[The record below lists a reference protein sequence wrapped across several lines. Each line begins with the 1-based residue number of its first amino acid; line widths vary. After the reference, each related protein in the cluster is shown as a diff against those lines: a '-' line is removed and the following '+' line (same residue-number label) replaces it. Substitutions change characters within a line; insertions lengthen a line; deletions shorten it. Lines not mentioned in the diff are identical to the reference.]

1 MNKVKQG
8 NTSPKFSVL
17 MANYNN
23 GKYIG
28 EAIESVL
35 NQSFTDWE
43 LIIIDDNSTDNSVAV
58 IENYFNDD
66 RIRFIKNKEN
76 IGYTKTLI
84 QLVSKVRCDVF
95 GTLDSDDVLTP
106 DALEEMY
113 HAHETN
119 PQSGF
124 IYSQYIYCDKEL
136 RPLGQGL
143 SQTIPNGS
151 TNLKSMYTGSFRTFK
166 REIYQKTEGFNPK
179 YIYSEDRDIVFKM
192 EEVTDVK
199 FVDKP
204 LYMHRVVL
212 GGQSNDPKKKPIG
225 NLFHIIAKYD
235 AFCRRLGT
243 QIPNLTDKEMSIE
256 LCIASII
263 CRRLR
268 QIREANEYSKLAFE
282 LNPKLFFSMSNYLFR
297 KILTKINKNFKP
309 RSSRSLSKYS
319 EVNKEIRRQLR
330 ST

>member
-1 MNKVKQG
+1 ML
-8 NTSPKFSVL
+8 SKFSVL

-35 NQSFTDWE
+35 NQSLTDWE
-43 LIIIDDNSTDNSVAV
+43 LIVVDDSSTDNSVDI
-58 IENYFNDD
+58 IEHYLNDS
-66 RIRFIKNKEN
+66 RIRFMKNKKN
-76 IGYTKTLI
+76 MGYTKTLL
-84 QLVSKVRCDVF
+84 QLVSKARSDIF
-95 GTLDSDDVLTP
+95 GTLDSDDILTP